1 MKTLYDIDEKT
12 HVDEFGVAHS
22 DFSLRDEIEY
32 NFMRANQ
39 PMPKQQN
46 PVQQMVGA
54 IADMTQNYFDMKR
67 DNTIGNDDYFH
78 CKANY
83 EAADRGNIGRS
94 IAQWI
99 GNKKEDFDYYKNQFR
114 GLSPL
119 EASIDRIH
127 DRKVNQIGRQRA
139 QSGLYSNSK
148 DACNSFRVRGINEKY

>member
-1 MKTLYDIDEKT
+1 MKTLYDIDEKNYI
-12 HVDEFGVAHS
+12 DEFGVDHS
-22 DFSLRDEIEY
+22 NFSLRDEIEY
-32 NFMRANQ
+32 NFMIANQ
-39 PMPKQQN
+39 SMPKQQN

-54 IADMTQNYFDMKR
+54 IADMTQNYFAMKR

-94 IAQWI
+94 IAQWL

-139 QSGLYSNSK
+139 QSGLYSNSR

>member
-1 MKTLYDIDEKT
+1 
-12 HVDEFGVAHS
+12 
-22 DFSLRDEIEY
+22 
-32 NFMRANQ
+32 MRANQ
-39 PMPKQQN
+39 PMPEQQN

-139 QSGLYSNSK
+139 QSVLYSNSK

>member
-1 MKTLYDIDEKT
+1 MSLYKFDPDTQI
-12 HVDEFGVAHS
+12 DEFGVDHS
-22 DFSLRDEIEY
+22 NFSLRDEIEY

-46 PVQQMVGA
+46 PMQQTVGA
-54 IADMTQNYFDMKR
+54 IADMTRNYFDMKR

-139 QSGLYSNSK
+139 QSGLYSNSR
-148 DACNSFRVRGINEKY
+148 DACESFRVRGINEKY

>member
-1 MKTLYDIDEKT
+1 
-12 HVDEFGVAHS
+12 
-22 DFSLRDEIEY
+22 
-32 NFMRANQ
+32 MRANQ

-67 DNTIGNDDYFH
+67 DNTIGNDYFH

>member
-12 HVDEFGVAHS
+12 HVDEFGVDHS

-114 GLSPL
+114 RLSPL

>member
-12 HVDEFGVAHS
+12 HIDEFGVDHS
-22 DFSLRDEIEY
+22 NFSLRDEIEY

-46 PVQQMVGA
+46 PVRQVIGTVTDMVRNY
-54 IADMTQNYFDMKR
+54 IDMR
-67 DNTIGNDDYFH
+67 LDNTVGNDDYFH

-94 IAQWI
+94 IAQWL
-99 GNKKEDFDYYKNQFR
+99 GNKKEDFDYYKNQIR
-114 GLSPL
+114 GFSPR

-139 QSGLYSNSK
+139 QSNLYSNSRN
-148 DACNSFRVRGINEKY
+148 ACESFRVRGINEKY

>member
-12 HVDEFGVAHS
+12 HVDEFGVDHS
-22 DFSLRDEIEY
+22 DFSLLNEIEY

-119 EASIDRIH
+119 KASIDRIH

-148 DACNSFRVRGINEKY
+148 DACDSFRVRGINEKY